1 MSSPQQRF
9 SAEDRRQQIIDV
21 ATELFAK
28 QGYNGTTTRQIAA
41 YARVNEAIIFRHF
54 ETKDD
59 LYWAILDRK
68 SESRSFRET
77 LVKLLRE
84 PGSEQEKFTAIAENI
99 LRRREQDPSL
109 TRLLLFSA
117 LENHKLSG
125 KFLKTYVL
133 EYFETLAEYIR
144 IGIREGKFRS
154 VDPVIAARGFLGMVA
169 YHSLI
174 QVLFGGSHYQ
184 KLDNHAVSRQI
195 ASLWLE
201 GMSASRKRPD
211 TSKKRVL
218 SAVSK

>member
-1 MSSPQQRF
+1 MSSLQQRF
-9 SAEDRRQQIIDV
+9 SAEDRRQQIMDV

-41 YARVNEAIIFRHF
+41 EARVNEAIIFRHF

-68 SESRSFRET
+68 SEGRSFRET
-77 LVKLLRE
+77 LIRLLKE

-133 EYFETLAEYIR
+133 EYFETLADYIR
-144 IGIREGKFRS
+144 AGIREGKFRP
-154 VDPVIAARGFLGMVA
+154 VDPVIAARGFLGMVS

-174 QVLFGGSHYQ
+174 QVLFGGSNYQ

-201 GMSASRKRPD
+201 GMSASRKRSD

-218 SAVSK
+218 SALSK

>member
-1 MSSPQQRF
+1 MSSVQQRF
-9 SAEDRRQQIIDV
+9 SADDRRQQIMNV
-21 ATELFAK
+21 ATELFSK

-41 YARVNEAIIFRHF
+41 EARVNEAIIFRHF

-68 SESRSFRET
+68 SEGRSFRET
-77 LVKLLRE
+77 LVKLLKE
-84 PGSEQEKFTAIAENI
+84 PGSEQEKFTTIAENI

-144 IGIREGKFRS
+144 GGIREGKFRP

-184 KLDNHAVSRQI
+184 KLDNHVVSRQI

-201 GMSASRKRPD
+201 GMSASRKRSD